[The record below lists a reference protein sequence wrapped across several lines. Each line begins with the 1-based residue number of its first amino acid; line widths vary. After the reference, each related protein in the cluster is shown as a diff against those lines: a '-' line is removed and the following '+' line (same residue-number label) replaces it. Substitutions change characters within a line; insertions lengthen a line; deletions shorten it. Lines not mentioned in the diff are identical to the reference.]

1 MGQWIKGM
9 HNDHLPKRNQ
19 KETKWQWRRGVT
31 LGPRE
36 KTHNHLCI
44 VNTIIWDFNREI
56 SSTLWPP
63 KQTEKASSLLANDV
77 KESKISPSMAVVSEW
92 FPILE

>member
-36 KTHNHLCI
+36 KTHNHLCSQHYHMRFQQG
-44 VNTIIWDFNREI
+44 NFLDTLTTKADRE
-56 SSTLWPP
+56 SVV
-63 KQTEKASSLLANDV
+63 ASRQWCQR
-77 KESKISPSMAVVSEW
+77 I
-92 FPILE
+92 